1 MYNINDTLEICIRK
15 LKIKNNIKSTRF
27 CEFFFFK
34 NTHTN
39 ATIVF
44 NMRINGWY
52 YSRTIK

>member
-27 CEFFFFK
+27 CELFFFK